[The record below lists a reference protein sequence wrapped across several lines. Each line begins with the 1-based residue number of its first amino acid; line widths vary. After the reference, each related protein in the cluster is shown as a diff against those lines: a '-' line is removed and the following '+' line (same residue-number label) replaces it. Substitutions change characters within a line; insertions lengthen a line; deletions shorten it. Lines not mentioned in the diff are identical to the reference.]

1 MQVVAHV
8 NPYFK
13 VSAVHRNQSCPI
25 NKQVYKKQIV
35 SNMKALDE
43 KIQLTLLQ
51 CNSPP
56 NNTLDQHTCN
66 LLWNDIEEMSKHM
79 CFMEEDLKLVEK
91 EIIKDN
97 KEDFLS
103 WIKFLQK

>member
-1 MQVVAHV
+1 MLVLAQIKPYAVVSR
-8 NPYFK
+8 Y
-13 VSAVHRNQSCPI
+13 SCPI
-25 NKQVYKKQIV
+25 NKQVYQKQIV
-35 SNMKALDE
+35 SKIKALDE

-97 KEDFLS
+97 EINFLE
-103 WIKFLQK
+103 WINFLNK